1 MTELEVKENK
11 FYVLTVKQ
19 GQKRKITIYNDMDSP
34 TCRVKEYLRSG
45 TSPDDVE
52 LVAVEIKA
60 DKFEIKGVPWS
71 TIAVGLVKEE

>member
-19 GQKRKITIYNDMDSP
+19 GQKRKITIYNAMDSP
-34 TCRVKEYLRSG
+34 TRRVKKYLRSG